1 MSPCVLYTLT
11 FLAHTD
17 NEHSSPDT
25 HLIDVVGAAV
35 AGQNKNGQG
44 WIVSNNVFPSSWI
57 LVAEKFTPTFRDVL
71 AQCVLSET
79 RSNIAREKAAR
90 RVANIKKNIRCIGW
104 IAEPSLYAKKFGGP
118 KWAHA
123 WEKIQ

>member
-1 MSPCVLYTLT
+1 MKVVTS
-11 FLAHTD
+11 D

-57 LVAEKFTPTFRDVL
+57 PV
-71 AQCVLSET
+71 Q
-79 RSNIAREKAAR
+79 RSLHLLFEM
-90 RVANIKKNIRCIGW
+90 
-104 IAEPSLYAKKFGGP
+104 
-118 KWAHA
+118 
-123 WEKIQ
+123 